1 MLARAPR
8 DIARSLP
15 ALRGWRRMAAGM
27 LAGAGLAG
35 AQPPLSWIPLIFL
48 TLPIVLWLMDGTR
61 RAMGA
66 FGLGWSVGV
75 GFFGAGLFWIVEPFM
90 VEPEV
95 FGWLAPVALIGMA
108 GGMALF
114 WGAAFAAAHRFWHPG
129 WSRAI
134 LLAAVWSLIEFAR
147 GHVLTGFPWA
157 LQAYAWI
164 DTPIAQVLALTGP
177 YGLTFLTLCAGLVL
191 GLARP
196 PAIVAAG
203 LLVAAG
209 WGFGAW
215 RLSAPAPVRADPVQ
229 VRIVQP
235 NMPQNEKWLPG
246 REQAFFRRHLAL
258 SAAPA
263 DPMPDVT
270 IWSETA
276 VAFVLDNDP
285 AAQAAAAASV
295 GPDGHLLL
303 GIRRAESRAGG
314 WAWFNALAA
323 LGPDGAVSAVY
334 DKVRLVPFGEYIPL
348 KGLTARLGIPALT
361 TLTRGGFTPGPG
373 PRVVS
378 APGVPPF
385 LPLICYEAIFPEAA
399 RARGERPQ
407 WLIQVTNDA
416 WFGEISGPYQHLAQA
431 RARAIEQ
438 GLPLARAA
446 NTGISAMVGP
456 RGEIVAEL
464 GLGEQGYL
472 DAPLPGTL
480 PKTTYARIGDGP
492 SVLLMVSIFVLTATV
507 FRDGIL
513 KSRHR

>member
-8 DIARSLP
+8 GIARGLP
-15 ALRGWRRMAAGM
+15 ALRGWRR
-27 LAGAGLAG
+27 AGAALCAGVGLAG
-35 AQPPLSWIPLIFL
+35 AQPPLSWFPLIFL
-48 TLPIVLWLMDGTR
+48 ALPVILWLMDGTR
-61 RAMGA
+61 RAAGA
-66 FGLGWSVGV
+66 FALGWSVGV

-95 FGWLAPVALIGMA
+95 FGWLAPIALVGMA

-114 WGAAFAAAHRFWHPG
+114 WGAAFAAARRFWHPG

-134 LLAAVWSLIEFAR
+134 LLAAVWGFVEFTR

-164 DTPIAQVLALTGP
+164 DTPVAQVLALTGP
-177 YGLTFLTLCAGLVL
+177 YGLTFLTLCAGLTL

-196 PAIVAAG
+196 RAIVAAG
-203 LLVAAG
+203 LLVALG

-215 RLSAPAPVRADPVQ
+215 RLSTPAPIRADPVQ

-235 NMPQNEKWLPG
+235 NMPQNEKWLPD
-246 REQAFFRRHLAL
+246 REETFFRRHLAL
-258 SAAPA
+258 SAEPA

-276 VAFVLDNDP
+276 VAFVLDDDP

-295 GPDGHLLL
+295 GPDGRLLL
-303 GIRRAESRAGG
+303 GIRRAEPRAGG
-314 WAWFNALAA
+314 WDWFNSFAA
-323 LGPDGAVSAVY
+323 LGPDGAAGGVY

-348 KGLTARLGIPALT
+348 KDLAARLGIPALT

-373 PRVVS
+373 PRVISV
-378 APGVPPF
+378 PGVPAF

-399 RARGERPQ
+399 RASGARPE

-446 NTGISAMVGP
+446 NTGVSAMIDP
-456 RGEIVAEL
+456 RGEMVAEL
-464 GLGEQGYL
+464 ELGAQGTV
-472 DAPLPGTL
+472 DAALPGAL
-480 PKTTYARIGDGP
+480 PKTTYARTGDGL